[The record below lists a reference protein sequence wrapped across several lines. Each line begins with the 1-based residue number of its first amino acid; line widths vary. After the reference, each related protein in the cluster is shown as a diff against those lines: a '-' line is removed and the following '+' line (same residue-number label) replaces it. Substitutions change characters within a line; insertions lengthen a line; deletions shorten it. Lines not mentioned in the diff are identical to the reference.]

1 MAYRVGIFRFVKL
14 STWPLGIAF
23 FGALIVMGF
32 IYVPDL
38 VGDRL
43 DTSLSS
49 KVFMSGF
56 LVTSLLVAGS
66 ISSEF

>member
-1 MAYRVGIFRFVKL
+1 
-14 STWPLGIAF
+14 
-23 FGALIVMGF
+23 MGF